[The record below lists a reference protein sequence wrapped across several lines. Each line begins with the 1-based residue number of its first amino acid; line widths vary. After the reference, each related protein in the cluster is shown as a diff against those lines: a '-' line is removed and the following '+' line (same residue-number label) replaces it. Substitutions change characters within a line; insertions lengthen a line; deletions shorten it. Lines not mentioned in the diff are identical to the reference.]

1 MAILNA
7 GGNPSVTS
15 GFEITAESG
24 YYTLSDGGN
33 VTLTQQTGYWTMSW
47 S

>member
-1 MAILNA
+1 MPILNC
-7 GGNPSVTS
+7 GGNASVAS
-15 GFEITAESG
+15 GLEITAETG

-33 VTLTQQTGYWTMSW
+33 VALTQQTGYWTMSW